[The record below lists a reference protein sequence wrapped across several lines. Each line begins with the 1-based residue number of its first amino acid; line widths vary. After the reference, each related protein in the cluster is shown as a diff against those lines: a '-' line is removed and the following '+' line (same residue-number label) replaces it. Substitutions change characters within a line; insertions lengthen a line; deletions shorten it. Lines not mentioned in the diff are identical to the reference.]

1 MNNLNFI
8 IKACKDGD
16 TGQQKVLYERYYRYA
31 LSIALR
37 YISKPD
43 EARFV
48 VNDSFIKL
56 FRNMNRFVFAN
67 NGETEPQL
75 MAWFKKIVTNTAI
88 DGLRSMNKQSRSVVE
103 YTDELCDA
111 DSSIFYKDLIRH
123 VRCLPPSYSAV
134 FTMHAIDGFKHFEI
148 ARHLGISVG
157 TSKSNLS
164 KAKNNLRKMIKA
176 DTSFSLS

>member
-37 YISKPD
+37 YVYKPD
-43 EARFV
+43 EAHFV

-56 FRNMNRFVFAN
+56 FRNMNRFEFAN
-67 NGETEPQL
+67 NGEAEPQL

-88 DGLRSMNKQSRSVVE
+88 DGLRSMNKQSLSVVE
-103 YTDELCDA
+103 YTDEPCDA

-134 FTMHAIDGFKHFEI
+134 FTMHVIEGFKHFEI

-176 DTSFSLS
+176 DTNFCLS